1 MAVTYTIQGRL
12 DGLNAYVNACR
23 TNPYKGAKC
32 KRSNQK
38 ICRCSIPYE
47 LREKDREIIFP
58 VRVEITW
65 YEKDRRRDPD
75 NIASAKKYILDSLVE
90 AGVFPDDGWKY
101 VKGFTNVFRLFYH
114 CLLHTNLE
122 DKRYCGR
129 EIKAGQFVSSIT
141 RISAETGLTES
152 QVRTALKKLK
162 DTGYLSTKST
172 NKYTIYT
179 VNDYEKY
186 IDCGQVIEA
195 TAKVENGTKME
206 QPVERKMEQ
215 TDKNAKK
222 NCEKSKENCEKS
234 NKKAINECFEKLW
247 KQYPNKRGKGQVSDA
262 KKKTLYEI
270 GEEKIERA
278 LKRYLDDLSK
288 DSSWRKPQ
296 NGSTFFN
303 SGYVDYLDENYEKP
317 PEPKPQRNPASILE
331 CERDYDFD
339 NLEQQLFKKQLE

>member
-1 MAVTYTIQGRL
+1 MNININT
-12 DGLNAYVNACR
+12 DW
-23 TNPYKGAKC
+23 
-32 KRSNQK
+32 
-38 ICRCSIPYE
+38 E
-47 LREKDREIIFP
+47 
-58 VRVEITW
+58 W
-65 YEKDRRRDPD
+65 YE
-75 NIASAKKYILDSLVE
+75 N
-90 AGVFPDDGWKY
+90 
-101 VKGFTNVFRLFYH
+101 TNVFRLFYH

-162 DTGYLSTKST
+162 DTGYISTKST

-179 VNDYEKY
+179 VNEYQKY
-186 IDCGQVIEA
+186 IDCGQVAKA
-195 TAKVENGTKME
+195 TTEENTVVKNGTKME

-215 TDKNAKK
+215 SEENAKET
-222 NCEKSKENCEKS
+222 CEKSKETCEKS
-234 NKKAINECFEKLW
+234 NKKAINECFERLW
-247 KQYPNKRGKGQVSDA
+247 KKYTNKRGKGQVSDT

-317 PEPKPQRNPASILE
+317 PEPQRNPASILA

-339 NLEQQLFKKQLE
+339 SLEMQLMQKQLE

>member
-1 MAVTYTIQGRL
+1 MQININT
-12 DGLNAYVNACR
+12 DW
-23 TNPYKGAKC
+23 
-32 KRSNQK
+32 
-38 ICRCSIPYE
+38 E
-47 LREKDREIIFP
+47 
-58 VRVEITW
+58 W
-65 YEKDRRRDPD
+65 YE
-75 NIASAKKYILDSLVE
+75 N
-90 AGVFPDDGWKY
+90 
-101 VKGFTNVFRLFYH
+101 TNVFRLFYH

-122 DKRYCGR
+122 DKRYCGK

-162 DTGYLSTKST
+162 DTGYISTKST

-179 VNDYEKY
+179 VIGYQEY
-186 IDCGQVIEA
+186 IDCGQVAE
-195 TAKVENGTKME
+195 TTTEENKVVENGTKME
-206 QPVERKMEQ
+206 QTVEKVKE
-215 TDKNAKK
+215 T
-222 NCEKSKENCEKS
+222 CEKSKENCEKS
-234 NKKAINECFEKLW
+234 NKKAINECFERLW
-247 KQYPNKRGKGQVSDA
+247 KQYPNKRGKGQVSDT

-288 DSSWRKPQ
+288 DSNWRKPQ

-317 PEPKPQRNPASILE
+317 PEPNPQRNPASILE

-339 NLEQQLFKKQLE
+339 NLEQQLLEKQFGGNT

>member
-1 MAVTYTIQGRL
+1 MQINI
-12 DGLNAYVNACR
+12 NANW
-23 TNPYKGAKC
+23 
-32 KRSNQK
+32 
-38 ICRCSIPYE
+38 E
-47 LREKDREIIFP
+47 
-58 VRVEITW
+58 W
-65 YEKDRRRDPD
+65 YE
-75 NIASAKKYILDSLVE
+75 N
-90 AGVFPDDGWKY
+90 
-101 VKGFTNVFRLFYH
+101 TNVFRLFYH

-122 DKRYCGR
+122 DKRYCGK
-129 EIKAGQFVSSIT
+129 EIKEGQFVSSIT

-162 DTGYLSTKST
+162 DTGYISTKST

-179 VNDYEKY
+179 VIGYQEY
-186 IDCGQVIEA
+186 IDCVQVAE
-195 TAKVENGTKME
+195 TTTEENKVVENGTKME
-206 QPVERKMEQ
+206 Q
-215 TDKNAKK
+215 TDEKAKET
-222 NCEKSKENCEKS
+222 CEKSKENCEKS
-234 NKKAINECFEKLW
+234 NKKAINECFERLW
-247 KQYPNKRGKGQVSDA
+247 KQYPNKRGKGQVSDT

-317 PEPKPQRNPASILE
+317 PEPKPQRNPASVLE

-339 NLEQQLFKKQLE
+339 DLEMQLLHKQLE

>member
-1 MAVTYTIQGRL
+1 MNININTGW
-12 DGLNAYVNACR
+12 
-23 TNPYKGAKC
+23 
-32 KRSNQK
+32 
-38 ICRCSIPYE
+38 E
-47 LREKDREIIFP
+47 
-58 VRVEITW
+58 W
-65 YEKDRRRDPD
+65 YE
-75 NIASAKKYILDSLVE
+75 N
-90 AGVFPDDGWKY
+90 
-101 VKGFTNVFRLFYH
+101 TNVFRLFYH

-122 DKRYCGR
+122 DKRYCGK
-129 EIKAGQFVSSIT
+129 EIKAGQFVSSIP

-162 DTGYLSTKST
+162 DTGYISTKST

-179 VNDYEKY
+179 VNEYRKY
-186 IDCGQVIEA
+186 IDCGQVAE
-195 TAKVENGTKME
+195 TTTEENKVVENGTKME

-215 TDKNAKK
+215 TEEKAKET
-222 NCEKSKENCEKS
+222 CEKP
-234 NKKAINECFEKLW
+234 NKKAFIDCFERLW
-247 KQYPNKRGKGQVSDA
+247 KQYPNKCGKGQVSDT

-317 PEPKPQRNPASILE
+317 QEPKPQRNPASILA

-339 NLEQQLFKKQLE
+339 SLEMQLMQKQLE

>member
-1 MAVTYTIQGRL
+1 MNININT
-12 DGLNAYVNACR
+12 DW
-23 TNPYKGAKC
+23 
-32 KRSNQK
+32 
-38 ICRCSIPYE
+38 E
-47 LREKDREIIFP
+47 
-58 VRVEITW
+58 W
-65 YEKDRRRDPD
+65 YENK
-75 NIASAKKYILDSLVE
+75 
-90 AGVFPDDGWKY
+90 
-101 VKGFTNVFRLFYH
+101 NVFRLFYH

-122 DKRYCGR
+122 DKRYCGK

-162 DTGYLSTKST
+162 DTGYISTKST

-179 VNDYEKY
+179 VNEYQKY
-186 IDCGQVIEA
+186 IDCGQVAEA
-195 TAKVENGTKME
+195 TTEENTVVENGTKME

-215 TDKNAKK
+215 SEENAKET
-222 NCEKSKENCEKS
+222 CEKSKENCEKS
-234 NKKAINECFEKLW
+234 NKKAINECFERLW
-247 KQYPNKRGKGQVSDA
+247 KKYPNKRGKGQVSDT

-317 PEPKPQRNPASILE
+317 SEPKPQRNPASVLA

-339 NLEQQLFKKQLE
+339 NLEMQLMQKQLE

>member
-1 MAVTYTIQGRL
+1 MQININT
-12 DGLNAYVNACR
+12 DW
-23 TNPYKGAKC
+23 
-32 KRSNQK
+32 
-38 ICRCSIPYE
+38 E
-47 LREKDREIIFP
+47 
-58 VRVEITW
+58 W
-65 YEKDRRRDPD
+65 YE
-75 NIASAKKYILDSLVE
+75 N
-90 AGVFPDDGWKY
+90 
-101 VKGFTNVFRLFYH
+101 TNVFRLFYH

-122 DKRYCGR
+122 DKRYCGK
-129 EIKAGQFVSSIT
+129 EIKAGQFVSSRA
-141 RISAETGLTES
+141 RISAETGLTVD

-162 DTGYLSTKST
+162 DTGYISTKST

-179 VNDYEKY
+179 VNGYQKY
-186 IDCGQVIEA
+186 IDCGQVAE
-195 TAKVENGTKME
+195 TTTEENTVVENGT
-206 QPVERKMEQ
+206 KMEQ

-234 NKKAINECFEKLW
+234 NKKAFIDCFERLW
-247 KQYPNKRGKGQVSDA
+247 KQYPNKRGKGQVSDT

-317 PEPKPQRNPASILE
+317 PEPKPQRNPASVLE

-339 NLEQQLFKKQLE
+339 NLEQQLLEKQFGGNT

>member
-1 MAVTYTIQGRL
+1 MNININT
-12 DGLNAYVNACR
+12 DW
-23 TNPYKGAKC
+23 
-32 KRSNQK
+32 
-38 ICRCSIPYE
+38 E
-47 LREKDREIIFP
+47 
-58 VRVEITW
+58 W
-65 YEKDRRRDPD
+65 YE
-75 NIASAKKYILDSLVE
+75 N
-90 AGVFPDDGWKY
+90 
-101 VKGFTNVFRLFYH
+101 TNVFRLFYH

-122 DKRYCGR
+122 DKRYCGK
-129 EIKAGQFVSSIT
+129 EIKAGQFVSSIP

-162 DTGYLSTKST
+162 DTGYISTKST

-179 VNDYEKY
+179 VNEYRKY
-186 IDCGQVIEA
+186 IDCGQVAE
-195 TAKVENGTKME
+195 TTTEENKVVENGTKME

-215 TDKNAKK
+215 TEEKAKET
-222 NCEKSKENCEKS
+222 CEKP
-234 NKKAINECFEKLW
+234 NKKAFIDCFERLW
-247 KQYPNKRGKGQVSDA
+247 KQYPNKRGKGQVPDT

-317 PEPKPQRNPASILE
+317 QEPKPQRNPASILA

-339 NLEQQLFKKQLE
+339 SLEMQLMQKQLE

>member
-1 MAVTYTIQGRL
+1 MQINI
-12 DGLNAYVNACR
+12 NANW
-23 TNPYKGAKC
+23 
-32 KRSNQK
+32 
-38 ICRCSIPYE
+38 E
-47 LREKDREIIFP
+47 
-58 VRVEITW
+58 W
-65 YEKDRRRDPD
+65 YE
-75 NIASAKKYILDSLVE
+75 N
-90 AGVFPDDGWKY
+90 
-101 VKGFTNVFRLFYH
+101 TNVFRLFYH

-122 DKRYCGR
+122 DKRYCGK
-129 EIKAGQFVSSIT
+129 EIKEGQFVSSIT

-162 DTGYLSTKST
+162 DTGYISTKST

-179 VNDYEKY
+179 VIGYQEY
-186 IDCGQVIEA
+186 IDCVQVAE
-195 TAKVENGTKME
+195 TTTEENKVVENGTKME
-206 QPVERKMEQ
+206 Q
-215 TDKNAKK
+215 TDEKAKET
-222 NCEKSKENCEKS
+222 CEKSKENCEKS
-234 NKKAINECFEKLW
+234 NKKAINECFERLW
-247 KQYPNKRGKGQVSDA
+247 KQYPNKRGKGQVSDT

-339 NLEQQLFKKQLE
+339 NLEQQLLEKQFGGNT

>member
-1 MAVTYTIQGRL
+1 MNININT
-12 DGLNAYVNACR
+12 DW
-23 TNPYKGAKC
+23 
-32 KRSNQK
+32 
-38 ICRCSIPYE
+38 E
-47 LREKDREIIFP
+47 
-58 VRVEITW
+58 W
-65 YEKDRRRDPD
+65 YE
-75 NIASAKKYILDSLVE
+75 N
-90 AGVFPDDGWKY
+90 
-101 VKGFTNVFRLFYH
+101 TNVFRLFYH

-122 DKRYCGR
+122 DKRYCGK

-162 DTGYLSTKST
+162 ETWYISTKST

-179 VNDYEKY
+179 VNEYQKY
-186 IDCGQVIEA
+186 IDCGQVAE
-195 TAKVENGTKME
+195 TTTEENKVVENGTKME
-206 QPVERKMEQ
+206 QTEEK
-215 TDKNAKK
+215 AKET
-222 NCEKSKENCEKS
+222 CEKSKENCEKS
-234 NKKAINECFEKLW
+234 NKKAINDCFERLW
-247 KQYPNKRGKGQVSDA
+247 KKYPSKKGKGQVSDT

-317 PEPKPQRNPASILE
+317 PEPQRNPASILA

-339 NLEQQLFKKQLE
+339 SLEMQLMQKQLE

>member
-1 MAVTYTIQGRL
+1 MQININT
-12 DGLNAYVNACR
+12 DW
-23 TNPYKGAKC
+23 
-32 KRSNQK
+32 
-38 ICRCSIPYE
+38 E
-47 LREKDREIIFP
+47 WE
-58 VRVEITW
+58 W
-65 YEKDRRRDPD
+65 YE
-75 NIASAKKYILDSLVE
+75 N
-90 AGVFPDDGWKY
+90 
-101 VKGFTNVFRLFYH
+101 TNVFRLFYH

-122 DKRYCGR
+122 DKRYCGK

-162 DTGYLSTKST
+162 DTGYISTKST

-179 VNDYEKY
+179 VNEYQKY
-186 IDCGQVIEA
+186 IDCVQVAE
-195 TAKVENGTKME
+195 TTTEENKVVENGT
-206 QPVERKMEQ
+206 KMEQ

-222 NCEKSKENCEKS
+222 NCEKSKENCEKP
-234 NKKAINECFEKLW
+234 NKKAFIDCFERLW
-247 KQYPNKRGKGQVSDA
+247 KQYPNKRGKGQVSDT

-317 PEPKPQRNPASILE
+317 PEPKPQRNPASVLS

-339 NLEQQLFKKQLE
+339 DLEMQLLHKQLE